1 MKDERR
7 FDFGDVTLVI
17 DVETWD
23 GDRSYYS
30 GQVRL
35 MAYGKGIV
43 SDGMHISYNFKSAEQ
58 AEKFYRNFR
67 DIDALAFI
75 NISNQIS
82 ENETRGVVVPVAC

>member
-7 FDFGDVTLVI
+7 FDLGDVTICI
-17 DVETWD
+17 DVDTWD
-23 GDRSYYS
+23 GERSYYA
-30 GQVRL
+30 GQVHL

-43 SDGMHISYNFKSAEQ
+43 SDAIHVNYNFKSAEA

-75 NISNQIS
+75 NISNQIA